1 MTSLYSLRS
10 ASDPGQYTIIKF
22 DHDYNPQETYA
33 LSAQECT
40 CPAGPRPTCR
50 HRKMLQSFLDKGHL
64 NDGWFLDWDTRMW
77 RKSLSEDNG
86 FREERVAI
94 DEPLLGKVEDA
105 IVKGR
110 QFGMTAL
117 HEAAITHELGK
128 VEVSPPPPALGGV
141 EPERPA
147 PPPTLPGLRIR
158 SLR

>member
-22 DHDYNPQETYA
+22 DHDFNPQETYA

-77 RKSLSEDNG
+77 RKPLSEDNG

-94 DEPLLGKVEDA
+94 DEPLLGKVEA
-105 IVKGR
+105 
-110 QFGMTAL
+110 
-117 HEAAITHELGK
+117 
-128 VEVSPPPPALGGV
+128 SPPPPALGGV

-147 PPPTLPGLRIR
+147 PPPTLSGLRIR